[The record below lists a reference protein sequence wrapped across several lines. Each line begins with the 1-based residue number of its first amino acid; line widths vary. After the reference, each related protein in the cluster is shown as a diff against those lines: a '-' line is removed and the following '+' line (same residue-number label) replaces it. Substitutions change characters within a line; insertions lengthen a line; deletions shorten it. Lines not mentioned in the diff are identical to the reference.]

1 MDIICS
7 YMIPLVCFP
16 VRISRHLKNCPAVR
30 VNKELRN
37 IFSKFSFWTAAKERW
52 YKKLPWKPREKHSRD
67 SMSGQIKYHVT
78 LLNGLRSC
86 VRKNFVFLAIFSWQI
101 LAQRFPCVFRGFS
114 LKTSFYIEM
123 ESFRWPGMCSLINFT
138 SGFVSPQLKY
148 FNKCDFFDSEFQ
160 KCLFF

>member
-1 MDIICS
+1 M
-7 YMIPLVCFP
+7 
-16 VRISRHLKNCPAVR
+16 KNRPAVR

-123 ESFRWPGMCSLINFT
+123 EVSDDLECVHWLILHLVLHSHISNISKSVIFLTLNFKNVSFFKSTPKSLI
-138 SGFVSPQLKY
+138 
-148 FNKCDFFDSEFQ
+148 FQ
-160 KCLFF
+160 FCELGMQNYV